1 MESLDLN
8 IDNYNLPDIL
18 ALFNLPTLFNE
29 DDLKRARLAVLKTH
43 PDKCKLPKEYFLFFT
58 KAYRIIHQIYTIRH
72 PATNEHYTERVERT
86 PRASSAVP
94 SLRCVGKDTL
104 SAPYIPI
111 DGGGGGGTAASA
123 AAAVAA
129 AKSVVDYGRLMRSEG
144 YRPDATDE
152 YSQST
157 HERMKKRLD
166 EMMGVSTAGGG
177 VGTKTTTP
185 PLAKVSEFNKWFNEK
200 FEQYRLKD
208 EEAETGYDAWFR
220 STADNTATDT
230 ANDDTAEDDGGTW
243 ADKVKRLNQRKQELR
258 NKYALVERTELEYAG
273 DYGGRGGAGATG
285 YDLTRERPQEYSSGI
300 FGNLRYE
307 DLKKA
312 HTETVIPVTEEDYYK
327 TKRFNNVN
335 ELQTF
340 RDQSRRDLHR
350 ETSKAEQERIYEQS
364 RIRQEEEDTR
374 RAFILA
380 KLDEISRDIHKKLY
394 SDMFRLEN

>member
-29 DDLKRARLAVLKTH
+29 EDLKRARIAVLKTH
-43 PDKCKLPKEYFLFFT
+43 PDKCQLPKEYFLFFT

-72 PATNEHYTERVERT
+72 PVTDEHYTQSVERT
-86 PRASSAVP
+86 PRQSTNTVVP
-94 SLRCVGKDTL
+94 SLRCVAKDTL
-104 SAPYIPI
+104 SAPYTPI
-111 DGGGGGGTAASA
+111 DGGAA
-123 AAAVAA
+123 AA

-166 EMMGVSTAGGG
+166 EMMGVATGGGGG

-200 FEQYRLKD
+200 FEQYRMKD
-208 EEAETGYDAWFR
+208 DEAETGYDDWFR
-220 STADNTATDT
+220 GTGTDNEDAVDGDT
-230 ANDDTAEDDGGTW
+230 TEDDDGGTW

-273 DYGGRGGAGATG
+273 GGGGGSGGGGAG

-350 ETSKAEQERIYEQS
+350 DTSKAEQERIYEQS
-364 RIRQEEEDTR
+364 RMRQEEEDTR

-380 KLDEISRDIHKKLY
+380 KQDEISRDIHKKLY

>member
-29 DDLKRARLAVLKTH
+29 DDLKRAKHAVLKTH

-58 KAYRIIHQIYTIRH
+58 KAYRIVHQIYTIRH
-72 PATNEHYTERVERT
+72 PATNEHYTQRVERT
-86 PRASSAVP
+86 PHTSAVP

-111 DGGGGGGTAASA
+111 DGGTA
-123 AAAVAA
+123 AAAAA
-129 AKSVVDYGRLMRSEG
+129 AKSVVDYGRLMRTEG
-144 YRPDATDE
+144 YRPDADDE
-152 YSQST
+152 YGRDT
-157 HERMKKRLD
+157 HERMKRRLD
-166 EMMGVSTAGGG
+166 EMMTG
-177 VGTKTTTP
+177 TTTTTSNGVAKQNAA
-185 PLAKVSEFNKWFNEK
+185 AKVGEFNQWFNEK

-208 EEAETGYDAWFR
+208 DEAETGYEAWFR
-220 STADNTATDT
+220 GTS
-230 ANDDTAEDDGGTW
+230 NDDDDDDQDEGGDDSGSW
-243 ADKVKRLNQRKQELR
+243 ADKVARLNQRKQALR
-258 NKYALVERTELEYAG
+258 NKYALVERQELEYAG
-273 DYGGRGGAGATG
+273 DGGGGGGGG

-312 HTETVIPVTEEDYYK
+312 HTETVIPVTEDDYYK
-327 TKRFNNVN
+327 TKRFNSIN

-340 RDQSRRDLHR
+340 RDQSRRDLYKQ
-350 ETSKAEQERIYEQS
+350 TSKVEQEQIYQQS
-364 RIRQEEEDTR
+364 KMRQEEEDTR

-380 KLDEISRDIHKKLY
+380 KQDEISRDIHKKLY

>member
-1 MESLDLN
+1 
-8 IDNYNLPDIL
+8 
-18 ALFNLPTLFNE
+18 
-29 DDLKRARLAVLKTH
+29 
-43 PDKCKLPKEYFLFFT
+43 
-58 KAYRIIHQIYTIRH
+58 
-72 PATNEHYTERVERT
+72 
-86 PRASSAVP
+86 
-94 SLRCVGKDTL
+94 
-104 SAPYIPI
+104 
-111 DGGGGGGTAASA
+111 
-123 AAAVAA
+123 
-129 AKSVVDYGRLMRSEG
+129 MRSEG

-152 YSQST
+152 YSQAT

-166 EMMGVSTAGGG
+166 EMMGGTSRAGTGGG
-177 VGTKTTTP
+177 KTGP
-185 PLAKVSEFNKWFNEK
+185 AKVSEFNKWFNEK
-200 FEQYRLKD
+200 FDQYRLKD
-208 EEAETGYDAWFR
+208 DETETGYDAWFR
-220 STADNTATDT
+220 GTGTDNEEA
-230 ANDDTAEDDGGTW
+230 AAEHDDDDGGTW
-243 ADKVKRLNQRKQELR
+243 ADKVKRLNKRKQELR

-273 DYGGRGGAGATG
+273 GGGGSGSGAG

-350 ETSKAEQERIYEQS
+350 DTSKAEQERIYEQT
-364 RIRQEEEDTR
+364 RMRQEEEDTR

-380 KLDEISRDIHKKLY
+380 KQDEISRDIHKKLY

>member
-18 ALFNLPTLFNE
+18 ALFNLPTLFND
-29 DDLKRARLAVLKTH
+29 DDLKRAKLAVLKTH
-43 PDKCKLPKEYFLFFT
+43 PDKCQLPKEYFLFFT
-58 KAYRIIHQIYTIRH
+58 KAYRIVHQIYTVRH
-72 PATNEHYTERVERT
+72 PATDEHYTQRVERT
-86 PRASSAVP
+86 PRTSAVP

-111 DGGGGGGTAASA
+111 DGGTIAAS
-123 AAAVAA
+123 AA
-129 AKSVVDYGRLMRSEG
+129 AKSVVDYGRLMRTEG
-144 YRPDATDE
+144 YRPDADDE
-152 YSQST
+152 YARDT
-157 HERMKKRLD
+157 HERMKRRLD
-166 EMMGVSTAGGG
+166 EMMTG
-177 VGTKTTTP
+177 TTTTSHGATKQNAA
-185 PLAKVSEFNKWFNEK
+185 AKVGEFNRWFNEK

-208 EEAETGYDAWFR
+208 DEAETGYEEWFR
-220 STADNTATDT
+220 STSTDADGQDEDGAHDNDVTD
-230 ANDDTAEDDGGTW
+230 DSDSW
-243 ADKVKRLNQRKQELR
+243 ADKVARLNQRKHALR
-258 NKYALVERTELEYAG
+258 NKYALIERQELEYAG
-273 DYGGRGGAGATG
+273 GDGGGGGGG

-312 HTETVIPVTEEDYYK
+312 HTESVIPVTEEDYYK

-340 RDQSRRDLHR
+340 RDQSRRDLHKQ
-350 ETSKAEQERIYEQS
+350 TSKEEQEHIYQKAKM
-364 RIRQEEEDTR
+364 RQEEEDTR

-380 KLDEISRDIHKKLY
+380 KQDEISRDIHKKLY

>member
-29 DDLKRARLAVLKTH
+29 EDLKRARIAVLKTH
-43 PDKCKLPKEYFLFFT
+43 PDKCQLPKEYFLFFT

-72 PATNEHYTERVERT
+72 PVTDEHYTERVERT
-86 PRASSAVP
+86 PRQSTNTVVP

-111 DGGGGGGTAASA
+111 DGGA
-123 AAAVAA
+123 AAAAAA

-152 YSQST
+152 YSQAT

-166 EMMGVSTAGGG
+166 EMMGGTGTIRAGTGGG
-177 VGTKTTTP
+177 GNTGP
-185 PLAKVSEFNKWFNEK
+185 AKVSEFNKWFNEK

-208 EEAETGYDAWFR
+208 DETETGYDAWFR
-220 STADNTATDT
+220 GTGTDNEDA
-230 ANDDTAEDDGGTW
+230 AEDDDGGGTW

-273 DYGGRGGAGATG
+273 GGGGGGGGGAG

-364 RIRQEEEDTR
+364 RMRQEEEDTR

-380 KLDEISRDIHKKLY
+380 KQDEISRDIHKKLY

>member
-43 PDKCKLPKEYFLFFT
+43 PDKCQLPKEYFLFFT

-104 SAPYIPI
+104 STPYIPI
-111 DGGGGGGTAASA
+111 DGGG

-144 YRPDATDE
+144 YRPDAADE

-177 VGTKTTTP
+177 GGTKTTTP
-185 PLAKVSEFNKWFNEK
+185 PPAKVSEFNKWFNEK

-220 STADNTATDT
+220 GTADNATADT

-273 DYGGRGGAGATG
+273 GGGGAGGGAAG

-350 ETSKAEQERIYEQS
+350 QTSKAEQERIYEQS
-364 RIRQEEEDTR
+364 RMRQEEEDTR

-380 KLDEISRDIHKKLY
+380 KQDEISRDIHKKLY

>member
-18 ALFNLPTLFNE
+18 ALFNLPTLFND

-43 PDKCKLPKEYFLFFT
+43 PDKCQLPKEYFLFFT

-72 PATNEHYTERVERT
+72 PATNEHYTERVEKT

-104 SAPYIPI
+104 SAPYISV
-111 DGGGGGGTAASA
+111 DGGAAATAAG
-123 AAAVAA
+123 
-129 AKSVVDYGRLMRSEG
+129 KSVVDYNRLMKKEG
-144 YRPDATDE
+144 FQPDNTDE
-152 YSQST
+152 YGKET
-157 HERMKKRLD
+157 HDRMKRRLD
-166 EMMGVSTAGGG
+166 EMMT
-177 VGTKTTTP
+177 GTNGNKDT
-185 PLAKVSEFNKWFNEK
+185 AKVSEFNQWFNEK
-200 FEQYRLKD
+200 FDQYRLKD
-208 EEAETGYDAWFR
+208 DEVETGYDAWFR
-220 STADNTATDT
+220 GTADTD
-230 ANDDTAEDDGGTW
+230 AAIAENAAEDDSGSW
-243 ADKVKRLNQRKQELR
+243 ADKVARLNKRKQELR

-273 DYGGRGGAGATG
+273 GDLGGGGAGGGG

-340 RDQSRRDLHR
+340 RDQSRRDIHKQ
-350 ETSKAEQERIYEQS
+350 TSKAEQEQIYQQAKM
-364 RIRQEEEDTR
+364 RQEEEDTR

-380 KLDEISRDIHKKLY
+380 KQDEISRDIHKKLY